1 MCYYHYLTYRILR
14 IDIMNTEDIIE
25 KYKREGHF
33 DNKRRE
39 LFEKFTSN
47 NENSEKL
54 SKLLEK
60 VIKIKIS
67 KDPDII
73 FKNNGKISAIIQTEL
88 VKRHIS
94 KKNSDNNNNNN
105 NNNNNDK
112 IINSSIKENNNKSEE
127 SDLLE
132 LFDEINSILDEYA
145 NSVEIVN
152 TDELKELK

>member
-1 MCYYHYLTYRILR
+1 
-14 IDIMNTEDIIE
+14 MNTEDIIE
-25 KYKREGHF
+25 KYKREGYF

-105 NNNNNDK
+105 K
-112 IINSSIKENNNKSEE
+112 IINSMKENINKSEE

>member
-94 KKNSDNNNNNN
+94 KKNSDNNNKINN
-105 NNNNNDK
+105 
-112 IINSSIKENNNKSEE
+112 SMKENINKSEE

>member
-1 MCYYHYLTYRILR
+1 MCYYHYLTYRILH
-14 IDIMNTEDIIE
+14 INIMNTEDIIE

-88 VKRHIS
+88 VKRHVS
-94 KKNSDNNNNNN
+94 KKNSDNSNNNNNN
-105 NNNNNDK
+105 NNNNN
-112 IINSSIKENNNKSEE
+112 SMKENINKSEE